1 MILPKLIGNTKGK
14 ILLKYK
20 KRAEKMTIRKMSF
33 LLYRKIGFTV
43 KEER

>member
-1 MILPKLIGNTKGK
+1 MIYQYT
-14 ILLKYK
+14 

-33 LLYRKIGFTV
+33 LLHRKIGFTV